1 MLRQYGYLKGRGE
14 RTRRPFPYIVA
25 VNGEYVLQKTWTRRI
40 KSGDTVAVIHQPEGG
55 GGSNPLRIVAMIAI
69 LVLSVYTGGAVAGVY
84 GATAGALAS
93 AAISIAG
100 SMLLNMLFP
109 VKPQSLSLGDSTSA
123 SPSYSIAGSQNSVR
137 LGQAIPVVYGRMR
150 VVPDYASR
158 PYTEYQGD
166 EQYLYQLHAISK
178 GQVEIEQIRVDDA
191 DVSSYGEVQYEV
203 IPPGSPVTLFPDN
216 VTTSP
221 AVDNLELVAPD
232 QPGYAVLGP
241 FPT

>member
-1 MLRQYGYLKGRGE
+1 MTATLTLCKDPYRPLANRQTEYLRPGVRLSTVLRQYGYLKGRGE

-109 VKPQSLSLGDSTSA
+109 VKPQ
-123 SPSYSIAGSQNSVR
+123 
-137 LGQAIPVVYGRMR
+137 
-150 VVPDYASR
+150 
-158 PYTEYQGD
+158 
-166 EQYLYQLHAISK
+166 
-178 GQVEIEQIRVDDA
+178 
-191 DVSSYGEVQYEV
+191 
-203 IPPGSPVTLFPDN
+203 
-216 VTTSP
+216 
-221 AVDNLELVAPD
+221 
-232 QPGYAVLGP
+232 
-241 FPT
+241 